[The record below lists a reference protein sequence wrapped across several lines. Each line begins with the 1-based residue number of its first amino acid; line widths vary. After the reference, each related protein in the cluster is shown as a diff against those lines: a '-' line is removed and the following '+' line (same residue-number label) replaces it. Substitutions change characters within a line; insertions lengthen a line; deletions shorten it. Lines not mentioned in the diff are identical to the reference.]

1 MSDILKI
8 ILEDLPKGAIENAH
22 FEGANIVIYTKDR
35 KFFQEGETKVREIV
49 NKIKKRIELRAS
61 EEILL
66 AQEEAEKI
74 IRSLVPKEADIQDVL
89 FDDNRSIVVIEA
101 KRPGIAIGH
110 GGEVLRA
117 IKEQTFWIP
126 QTMRSPAIQSKIT
139 DAIRRTL
146 FAKEVYRKKFLNSI
160 GRRIYKEWN
169 PDKKEEWV
177 RISVLGAGR
186 QVGRSCFL
194 LQTPESKIL
203 LDCGIDMAATGP
215 DKFPYLNA
223 PEFDIKNLDAV
234 ILTHAHLD
242 HCLPPDS
249 LVLTEQGYKKI
260 DDINVGENIVSLN
273 WQNGRYIHSKCTEKT
288 KTTGHKKVLTLKTTY
303 SQLESSPNHRFFVFE
318 GLKLKELEASQL
330 NKGMLIP
337 SNLFFKP
344 KLQKKSTVLCTNVEY
359 DKRRKDNVVLPETL
373 SQELAEFVAYY
384 MGDGHKSS
392 DFSLRLTDSSVQLL
406 EHHKQIVKNVFNHEA
421 IIRHHPDKTKNAFV
435 LEINNVK
442 IIRFLEKNFPEA
454 FLKTREI
461 CVPENVKNASSDVR
475 RAFIRGFG
483 DADGTVTRIVKI
495 CSFSKKMLED
505 LQHLFSLEGIASNI
519 KRDNTICL
527 NAKSSIYKFFKDIG
541 FSSISKQK
549 KLNGLSKES
558 NFDKQDLLP
567 ITPEDFRNIL
577 KQGGMFGRVHNSPK
591 LSKILPIGLLDFFRR
606 KGGYVTRKTVISLS
620 NLLKQRLTVLNSN
633 RENANFYALRQ
644 LLSITRSETCLSTG
658 LKMYQ
663 IQNIEDKRTLST
675 EYAGLLS
682 SFIKEKLSMIICQ
695 TEQNIMILQN
705 LLSLNV
711 VWERIIDIEEKENPH
726 PYLVDIEVENHN
738 FIAGNIIVHNSGFLP
753 YLYKLGFR
761 GPCYMTTPTRDIA
774 ALLALDFIGVSY
786 KKATTPLFKVAD
798 IKTMV
803 KHAID
808 LNYNEVTDIT
818 PDVRLTLYNAGHCLG
833 SAMIHLN
840 IGNGLHNLLYT
851 GDFKFIKTRTLDS
864 AAFKF
869 PRLETLIIES
879 TYGGRDNIFPTR
891 KESEDLFLENIKKT
905 IDNKG
910 KVLVPILGVGRAQE
924 IMLIV
929 ENAFREGNLPNVPVY
944 VDGLVWDVTAI
955 HTAYPESLAPTI
967 RNRIFQDENPFDV
980 NFFHRV
986 GSPQERQKVLEGGPC
1001 LILATSGML
1010 VGGAS
1015 VEYFKNLADSKRN
1028 AIIFVSYLGPGS
1040 TGRQVQEGAKEVRF
1054 EDSNESIPVNLN
1066 VFTIEGMSGHASR
1079 AELINFINTISPI
1092 PRRVIVN
1099 HGEQSRCL
1107 DLASSI
1113 YKLNKIETIVP
1124 RNLEAIRLK

>member
-8 ILEDLPKGAIENAH
+8 ILEDLPKGSIETAH

-66 AQEEAEKI
+66 EQEEAEKI
-74 IRSLVPKEADIQDVL
+74 IRNLVPKEADIQNVL

-101 KRPGIAIGH
+101 KKPGIAIGH

-117 IKEQTFWIP
+117 IKEKTFWIP

-169 PDKKEEWV
+169 PEKKEEWV
-177 RISVLGAGR
+177 RVSILGAGR
-186 QVGRSCFL
+186 QVGRSCIL

-203 LDCGIDMAATGP
+203 LDCGIDMAATGS

-242 HCLPPDS
+242 H
-249 LVLTEQGYKKI
+249 
-260 DDINVGENIVSLN
+260 
-273 WQNGRYIHSKCTEKT
+273 
-288 KTTGHKKVLTLKTTY
+288 
-303 SQLESSPNHRFFVFE
+303 
-318 GLKLKELEASQL
+318 
-330 NKGMLIP
+330 
-337 SNLFFKP
+337 
-344 KLQKKSTVLCTNVEY
+344 
-359 DKRRKDNVVLPETL
+359 
-373 SQELAEFVAYY
+373 
-384 MGDGHKSS
+384 
-392 DFSLRLTDSSVQLL
+392 
-406 EHHKQIVKNVFNHEA
+406 
-421 IIRHHPDKTKNAFV
+421 
-435 LEINNVK
+435 
-442 IIRFLEKNFPEA
+442 
-454 FLKTREI
+454 
-461 CVPENVKNASSDVR
+461 
-475 RAFIRGFG
+475 
-483 DADGTVTRIVKI
+483 
-495 CSFSKKMLED
+495 
-505 LQHLFSLEGIASNI
+505 
-519 KRDNTICL
+519 
-527 NAKSSIYKFFKDIG
+527 
-541 FSSISKQK
+541 
-549 KLNGLSKES
+549 
-558 NFDKQDLLP
+558 
-567 ITPEDFRNIL
+567 
-577 KQGGMFGRVHNSPK
+577 
-591 LSKILPIGLLDFFRR
+591 
-606 KGGYVTRKTVISLS
+606 
-620 NLLKQRLTVLNSN
+620 
-633 RENANFYALRQ
+633 
-644 LLSITRSETCLSTG
+644 
-658 LKMYQ
+658 
-663 IQNIEDKRTLST
+663 
-675 EYAGLLS
+675 
-682 SFIKEKLSMIICQ
+682 
-695 TEQNIMILQN
+695 
-705 LLSLNV
+705 
-711 VWERIIDIEEKENPH
+711 
-726 PYLVDIEVENHN
+726 
-738 FIAGNIIVHNSGFLP
+738 SGFLP

-761 GPCYMTTPTRDIA
+761 GPCYMTIPTRDIA

-786 KKATTPLFKVAD
+786 KKASTPLFKVAD

-851 GDFKFIKTRTLDS
+851 GDFKFIRTRTLDS

-879 TYGGRDNIFPTR
+879 TYGGRDNIFPSR

-980 NFFHRV
+980 TFFHRV

-1054 EDSNESIPVNLN
+1054 EDSNESIQVNLA
-1066 VFTIEGMSGHASR
+1066 VYTIEGMSGHASR

-1124 RNLEAIRLK
+1124 RNLEAIRLR